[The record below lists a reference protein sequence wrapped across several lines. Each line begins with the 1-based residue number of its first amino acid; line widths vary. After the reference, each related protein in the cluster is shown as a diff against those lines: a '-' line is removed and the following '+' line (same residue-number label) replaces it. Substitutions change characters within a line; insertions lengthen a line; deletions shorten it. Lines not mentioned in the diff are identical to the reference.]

1 MEAYT
6 SSDYLVTIII
16 ITIIG
21 FIISTAFYVYFV
33 YLPASRIEDQFEI
46 INKQGGGLID
56 RINERIDTVEEETVE
71 VLSSICASIQAI
83 ICGYNN
89 GTIFGDCQGMPGGA
103 CALSTKAYPAFC
115 NQFSPFEESC
125 TCTND

>member
-1 MEAYT
+1 MDAYLT
-6 SSDYLVTIII
+6 SDYQIVLIV

-46 INKQGGGLID
+46 INKQGEGLID
-56 RINERIDTVEEETVE
+56 RINERIDTVEGETVE
-71 VLSSICASIQAI
+71 VLSSICSSIQAI

-89 GTIFGDCQGMPGGA
+89 TIFGDCQGMPGGA
-103 CALSTKAYPAFC
+103 CALSTKAYPDFC
-115 NQFSPFEESC
+115 NQFFPFNPSC